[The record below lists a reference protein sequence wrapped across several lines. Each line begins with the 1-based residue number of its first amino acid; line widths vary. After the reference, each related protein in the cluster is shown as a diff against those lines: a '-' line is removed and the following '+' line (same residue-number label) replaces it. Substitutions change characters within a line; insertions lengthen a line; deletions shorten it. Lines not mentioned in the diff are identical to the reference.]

1 MGLSRRIKDKELVG
15 GSTEEDIYPV
25 TSTRSVYNSQNKT
38 VDQLL
43 ATNLPINI
51 SVNYNANYNT
61 NYNTDYNATAYS
73 LQEAINIVP
82 LYDRRI
88 GFVGTYLSKDLT
100 PNKWIT
106 IQYNGT
112 SVDSS
117 AWVNPDNWVQML
129 SELDIVQ
136 SSGNS
141 EDKVMSQKAVKEFM
155 EEYNGQK
162 VVYDISLFNAL
173 SFGDN
178 VSKAFTP
185 ISGGFEG
192 MTKFPSVGDKVAN
205 VAYGNIQG
213 VVIFSGTELRTGR
226 KVVIYTSNGGV
237 NTIYINNNSV
247 SNISRT
253 HVYNF
258 ALLKTIDGGSTSSEL
273 RAAFIPMNGNEVIP
287 PRAGDVAVS
296 AGSSESAVFV
306 SVTYDDSTYTIH
318 YVVNDEHRII
328 KASSDWVVQDYTV
341 CSLLKLKYSIAA
353 LTAELPLFRF
363 LLLQTG
369 DSQVNI
375 AKALGISSSV
385 TSDMI
390 TTLFIGLS
398 TVPVINLVSSNA
410 DTSENKI
417 KCNLSAFSETI
428 GISVKALYRISFI
441 YRGKT
446 YDYDFYIKD
455 NNEYTVRVTV
465 GGLNVE
471 ALSFANIQDLSGI
484 SNVTAIKNAL
494 KISDES
500 MSIKDRL
507 ENLSKSIVVLT
518 DDDAEDTFENKTYVN
533 LYKSRKQIN
542 SVFYAGIAM
551 TYSGSYFIQTTFFY
565 NPTPENGNLD
575 ISKVSREVYILENP
589 AID

>member
-1 MGLSRRIKDKELVG
+1 MGLSRKIKDKELVG

-25 TSTRSVYNSQNKT
+25 TSTQSVYNSQNKT

-51 SVNYNANYNT
+51 SANYNANYN
-61 NYNTDYNATAYS
+61 AIAYT
-73 LQEAINIVP
+73 LQEAINMVP

-88 GFVGTYLSKDLT
+88 GFIGTYLSKDLT

-106 IQYNGT
+106 IQYNGI

-117 AWVNPDNWVQML
+117 SWVNTDNWVQML

-136 SSGNS
+136 SIGES
-141 EDKVMSQKAVKEFM
+141 EDKVMSQKAIKEYV
-155 EEYNGQK
+155 EGNK
-162 VVYDISLFNAL
+162 DSTVTYDLSLFEAL
-173 SFGDN
+173 SFEDN
-178 VSKAFTP
+178 VSNAFVP

-192 MTKFPSVGDKVAN
+192 MSKFPSVGDRVAN
-205 VAYGNIQG
+205 VAYGSVQG

-258 ALLKTIDGGSTSSEL
+258 ALLKTINGDSISSEL

-306 SVTYDDSTYTIH
+306 SVTYDDSAYTIH
-318 YVVNDEHRII
+318 YIVNDEHRII
-328 KASSDWVVQDYTV
+328 KASSDWIVQDYTV
-341 CSLLKLKYSIAA
+341 YSLPELKYSVEA
-353 LTAELPLFRF
+353 LTAELPLSRF
-363 LLLQTG
+363 LVLHTG
-369 DSQVNI
+369 DSQANV
-375 AKALGISSSV
+375 AKALGMSSSA
-385 TSDMI
+385 TSGRI
-390 TTLFIGLS
+390 TTSLIRLS

-410 DTSENKI
+410 DTSENRI
-417 KCNLSAFSETI
+417 KCNISGFSEII
-428 GISVKALYRISFI
+428 GASAKTLHRISFI
-441 YRGKT
+441 YMGKA
-446 YDYDFYIKD
+446 YDYDFYAKD

-471 ALSFANIQDLSGI
+471 TLSFVNIQALNGA

-494 KISDES
+494 KISDSS
-500 MSIKDRL
+500 MPITARL
-507 ENLSKSIVVLT
+507 ENLSKSIVILT
-518 DDDAEDTFENKTYVN
+518 DDDAEDTFEDKTYVN
-533 LYKSRKQIN
+533 LYKSRRQIN
-542 SVFYAGIAM
+542 STSYAGIAM
-551 TYSGSYFIQTTFFY
+551 TYNGPNFIQTTFFY
-565 NPTPENGNLD
+565 NPTPESEDLD
-575 ISKVSREVYILENP
+575 ISKVAREVYVLENP
-589 AID
+589 SID

>member
-1 MGLSRRIKDKELVG
+1 MGVIRKIRENELVG
-15 GSTEEDIYPV
+15 GTQDEEVYPI
-25 TSTRSVYNSQNKT
+25 TSTQSVYNSQNKAL
-38 VDQLL
+38 DQLL
-43 ATNLPINI
+43 ALNLPINI
-51 SVNYNANYNT
+51 SANYSANHSA
-61 NYNTDYNATAYS
+61 NAYS
-73 LQEAINIVP
+73 LQEAINAVP

-88 GFVGTYLSKDLT
+88 GFLGTFLSKDLT

-106 IQYNGT
+106 IQYNGV

-117 AWVNPDNWVQML
+117 SWVNTDNWAQML

-136 SSGNS
+136 SIGES
-141 EDKVMSQKAVKEFM
+141 EDKVMSQKAVKKYVEGTKDARVT
-155 EEYNGQK
+155 YNL
-162 VVYDISLFNAL
+162 SLFEAL

-178 VSKAFTP
+178 VSNAFVP

-192 MTKFPSVGDKVAN
+192 MSKFPSIGDRVAN

-226 KVVIYTSNGGV
+226 KVVMYTSSGGV
-237 NTIYINNNSV
+237 NTIYISNNSV

-258 ALLKTIDGGSTSSEL
+258 ALLKTINSGSMPSEL

-306 SVTYDDSTYTIH
+306 SVTYNANAYTIH
-318 YVVNDEHRII
+318 YIVNDEHRII
-328 KASSDWVVQDYTV
+328 KASSDWTIQNYTV
-341 CSLLKLKYSIAA
+341 YSLPKLKHSVEA
-353 LTAELPLFRF
+353 LTLELPLSRF
-363 LLLQTG
+363 LALHTG
-369 DSQVNI
+369 DSQANVAKVLGMSSNVSSNI
-375 AKALGISSSV
+375 
-385 TSDMI
+385 I
-390 TTLFIGLS
+390 TTVLIRLS
-398 TVPVINLVSSNA
+398 AVPVINLIFNNA
-410 DTSENKI
+410 DTSTNRI
-417 KCNLSAFSETI
+417 KCNISEFSETI
-428 GISVKALYRISFI
+428 GSSAKTLHRISFI
-441 YRGKT
+441 YMGKT
-446 YDYDFYIKD
+446 YDYDFYVKD

-471 ALSFANIQDLSGI
+471 TLSFDRIQALNGT
-484 SNVTAIKNAL
+484 SNVTTIKKAL
-494 KISDES
+494 KISDS
-500 MSIKDRL
+500 RMSITTRL

-551 TYSGSYFIQTTFFY
+551 TYNGPDFIQTTFFY
-565 NPTPENGNLD
+565 NPTPENEDLD
-575 ISKVSREVYILENP
+575 ISKVAREAYVFDNP
-589 AID
+589 SID

>member
-1 MGLSRRIKDKELVG
+1 MGLSRKIKDKELVG

-25 TSTRSVYNSQNKT
+25 TSTQSVYNSQNKT

-51 SVNYNANYNT
+51 SANYNANYN
-61 NYNTDYNATAYS
+61 AIAYT
-73 LQEAINIVP
+73 LQEAINMVP

-88 GFVGTYLSKDLT
+88 GFIGTYLSKDLT

-106 IQYNGT
+106 IQYNGI

-117 AWVNPDNWVQML
+117 SWVNTDNWVQML

-136 SSGNS
+136 SIGES
-141 EDKVMSQKAVKEFM
+141 EDKVMSQKAIKEYVEGNKGFT
-155 EEYNGQK
+155 
-162 VVYDISLFNAL
+162 VTYDLSLFEAL

-178 VSKAFTP
+178 VSNAFVP

-192 MTKFPSVGDKVAN
+192 MSKFPSVGDRVAN
-205 VAYGNIQG
+205 VAYGSVQG

-258 ALLKTIDGGSTSSEL
+258 ALLKTINGNSMSSEL
-273 RAAFIPMNGNEVIP
+273 RATFIPMNGNEVIP

-318 YVVNDEHRII
+318 YIVNDEHRII
-328 KASSDWVVQDYTV
+328 KASSDWIVQDYTV
-341 CSLLKLKYSIAA
+341 YSLPELKYSVEA
-353 LTAELPLFRF
+353 LTVELPLFRF

-369 DSQVNI
+369 DSQANV
-375 AKALGISSSV
+375 ARALGMGSSA
-385 TSDMI
+385 TSGMI
-390 TTLFIGLS
+390 TTLLIRLS

-410 DTSENKI
+410 DTSKNRI
-417 KCNLSAFSETI
+417 KCNISEFSETI
-428 GISVKALYRISFI
+428 GISVKTLHRISFI
-441 YRGKT
+441 YMGKT
-446 YDYDFYIKD
+446 YDYDFYVKD

-471 ALSFANIQDLSGI
+471 TLSFVNIQALNGA
-484 SNVTAIKNAL
+484 SNVRAIKNAL
-494 KISDES
+494 KISDSS
-500 MSIKDRL
+500 MSITARL
-507 ENLSKSIVVLT
+507 ENLSKSIVILT
-518 DDDAEDTFENKTYVN
+518 DDDAEDTFEDKTYVN

-542 SVFYAGIAM
+542 SGSYAGIAM
-551 TYSGSYFIQTTFFY
+551 TYNGPNFIQTTFFY
-565 NPTPENGNLD
+565 NPTPESEDLD
-575 ISKVSREVYILENP
+575 ISKVVREVYVLENP
-589 AID
+589 SID